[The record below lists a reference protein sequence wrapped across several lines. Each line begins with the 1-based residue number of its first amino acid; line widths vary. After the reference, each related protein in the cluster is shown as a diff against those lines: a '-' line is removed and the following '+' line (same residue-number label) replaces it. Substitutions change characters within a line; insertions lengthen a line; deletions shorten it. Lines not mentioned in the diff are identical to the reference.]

1 MIVNP
6 DNRQSVLMT
15 LEKDKLGTLQP
26 SINLFPLLLIAGGLY
41 LLWYF
46 TQEEEEEYEE
56 IEAEREPE
64 EEVLGI

>member
-1 MIVNP
+1 
-6 DNRQSVLMT
+6 MT